1 MYWDGGD
8 DEWDDEGNDDWDV
21 DGNED
26 GDGGDGD

>member
-8 DEWDDEGNDDWDV
+8 DEWDDDGNDDWDV